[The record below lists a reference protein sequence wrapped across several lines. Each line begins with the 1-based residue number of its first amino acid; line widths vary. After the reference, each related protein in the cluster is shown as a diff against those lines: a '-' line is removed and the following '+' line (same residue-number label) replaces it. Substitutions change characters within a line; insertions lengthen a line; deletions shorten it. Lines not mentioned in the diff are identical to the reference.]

1 MYSPLPIGGAGETHL
16 QHAVGN
22 GARVWF
28 AERLLFN
35 GDATLTSALLDRLLD
50 HVETVLIEGKSY
62 RGQAHTEP

>member
-1 MYSPLPIGGAGETHL
+1 MPRRKVRSFNDKTKDG
-16 QHAVGN
+16 
-22 GARVWF
+22 F

-62 RGQAHTEP
+62 RGQDHAEA